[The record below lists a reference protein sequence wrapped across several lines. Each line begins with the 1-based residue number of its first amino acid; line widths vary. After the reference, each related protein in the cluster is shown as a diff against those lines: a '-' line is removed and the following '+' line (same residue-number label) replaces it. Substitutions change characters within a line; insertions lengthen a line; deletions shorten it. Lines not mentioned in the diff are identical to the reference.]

1 MKTKRLI
8 ILLLALALLPLSSAS
23 VMAKNGTVN
32 VKKVSIR

>member
-1 MKTKRLI
+1 MKTRRFI
-8 ILLLALALLPLSSAS
+8 IVLLALALLPLSNVN

>member
-1 MKTKRLI
+1 MMKRI
-8 ILLLALALLPLSSAS
+8 VILLLALALLPMSNVS